1 VAHQI
6 RQTVVRM
13 TQLHRQLGQVIRR
26 VARSDEHF
34 VVEKGGLPVA
44 VLLSMQEY
52 ERLITELRVKQHE
65 RLARALGEEAQRQ
78 GLTEEQLMA
87 EMEGSKQKVYQ
98 ETYGKP
104 SQPR

>member
-1 VAHQI
+1 MAYQI
-6 RQTVVRM
+6 RQTVLRM

-52 ERLITELRVKQHE
+52 ERLISELRVKHHE

-78 GLTEEQLMA
+78 GLTEEQLAA
-87 EMEGSKQKVYQ
+87 EIEESKRKVYD
-98 ETYGKP
+98 ETYGTP
-104 SQPR
+104 SR